1 MDTEDKQELKLLRS
15 KVKYLEDRIEVMA
28 KSIGSINKI
37 LGRFQMTEGNDLRL
51 PRLAREFMQQ
61 DEQSN
66 DPFIRVMESGESD
79 KFRDSDTMIRED
91 GNELI

>member
-28 KSIGSINKI
+28 RSIGSINKI
-37 LGRFQMTEGNDLRL
+37 LGRFQMTEDK
-51 PRLAREFMQQ
+51 
-61 DEQSN
+61 QSN
-66 DPFIRVMESGESD
+66 DPFIRVMEQGESD
-79 KFRDSDTMIRED
+79 TFRDSDTMIRED